1 MVPVTETVVDVDTVM
16 IKLLNTLVADHAMKG
31 PRGLNQLAVEAEVLQ
46 IDASVVPNFEE
57 L

>member
-1 MVPVTETVVDVDTVM
+1 MVPVTETVVNVDTVM

-31 PRGLNQLAVEAEVLQ
+31 PRGLDQLAVEAEVLQ
-46 IDASVVPNFEE
+46 IDASVVPNLEE